1 MILKTGIDQ
10 KKPTTILKII
20 TEIIKT
26 NNLNFDKSPIKREN
40 PTDLSLKKSHSKNHL
55 FSYQTPLKRS
65 EINI

>member
-40 PTDLSLKKSHSKNHL
+40 PLTLVSKRATQKITFSHTKPH
-55 FSYQTPLKRS
+55 
-65 EINI
+65 